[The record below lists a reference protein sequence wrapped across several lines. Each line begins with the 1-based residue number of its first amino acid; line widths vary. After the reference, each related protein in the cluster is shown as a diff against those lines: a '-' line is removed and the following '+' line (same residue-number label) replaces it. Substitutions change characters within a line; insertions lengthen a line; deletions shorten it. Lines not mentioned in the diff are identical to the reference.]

1 MKRKNKPSQMDKDKI
16 QFSTIIV
23 YNNKMAVITIT
34 ITIIIIINLNILC
47 VYIFLYYVQT
57 VYKLKDYEEK
67 KQTPNS

>member
-1 MKRKNKPSQMDKDKI
+1 MDKDKI

-34 ITIIIIINLNILC
+34 ITIIIIIIINLNILC